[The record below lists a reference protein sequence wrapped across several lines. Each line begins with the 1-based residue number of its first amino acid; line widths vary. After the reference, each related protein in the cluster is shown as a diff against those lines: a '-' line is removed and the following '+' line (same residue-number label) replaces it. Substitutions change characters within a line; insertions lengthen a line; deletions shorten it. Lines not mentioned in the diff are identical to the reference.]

1 MPDGRKVDKR
11 IVKKLKPHQVGGI
24 KFMWDSVFES
34 QEKVEKGDVPGGA
47 ILAHCMGL
55 GKTLQTIGLVHTVHT
70 NFEEKIARVLVLCP
84 VNVVKNWTDEFA
96 KWLKGDLEIEVYEMS
111 DEKDN
116 WGRADRL
123 NEWVRNLTNEV
134 GKKFKKKQKEI
145 YQKALVDPGPDL
157 VVCDRLI
164 PQSHRDSYK
173 PTLLRSY

>member
-1 MPDGRKVDKR
+1 
-11 IVKKLKPHQVGGI
+11 
-24 KFMWDSVFES
+24 MWDSVFES

-123 NEWVRNLTNEV
+123 NEWVREGGVMIMGYDMFRNLTNEV

-157 VVCDRLI
+157 VVCDEGHVLKNLK
-164 PQSHRDSYK
+164 SA
-173 PTLLRSY
+173 LN